1 MNKNQNITTN
11 RVGGGSIKDKTK
23 NNALCARAK
32 RDAPDSQPFRR
43 LRDTTK
49 NQGGHSLYN
58 DKDTL
63 TLIKAALKED
73 IGPGDITTE
82 ATLKKDKTI
91 KATITSNQNGILCGI
106 DIAKK
111 VFETLDKNITFKKQ
125 ANDSEKIKAN
135 QTIAKLKGSAK
146 TILAGERTAL
156 NFLGHLTGIATQ
168 TSKYVEQCQNA
179 ELLDTR
185 KTTPCLRTLEK
196 YAVRCGGGKNHRIGL
211 YDMILIKDNH
221 IKAAGSIENA
231 LALANKQN
239 IISIREGSGS
249 RTMRLSKTTSDPK
262 RHSDNTCVRL
272 SEAKRTNDQPF
283 TRLSLSLS
291 EGCCPAFNKAVE
303 LECKTLDEVKEA
315 LKATT
320 PPDIIMLDNM
330 TIPQIKKALNLT
342 NKKTKTEISGGI
354 TLNNIKQIDALRPD
368 YISTSKI
375 TVSAPH
381 HDYSMN
387 IEI

>member
-1 MNKNQNITTN
+1 MNKNIQI
-11 RVGGGSIKDKTK
+11 
-23 NNALCARAK
+23 
-32 RDAPDSQPFRR
+32 
-43 LRDTTK
+43 
-49 NQGGHSLYN
+49 
-58 DKDTL
+58 
-63 TLIKAALKED
+63 LIKTALKED

-82 ATLKKDKTI
+82 STLKKDKTI
-91 KATITSNQNGILCGI
+91 EAHITSNQDGTLCGI

-125 ANDSEKIKAN
+125 ANDTEKIKAN
-135 QTIAKLKGSAK
+135 QTIARLKGSAK
-146 TILAGERTAL
+146 KILAGERTAL

-168 TSKYVEQCQNA
+168 TSKYVEQCKNA

-196 YAVRCGGGKNHRIGL
+196 YAVKCGGGKNHRMGL

-231 LALANKQN
+231 LMLASKQN
-239 IISIREGSGS
+239 ITSSGEGGGS
-249 RTMRLSKTTSDPK
+249 RTDTTK
-262 RHSDNTCVRL
+262 HKWGNIL
-272 SEAKRTNDQPF
+272 YH
-283 TRLSLSLS
+283 
-291 EGCCPAFNKAVE
+291 NKEIE
-303 LECKTLDEVKEA
+303 LECKTLDEIKEA
-315 LKATT
+315 LKAKT

-330 TIPQIKKALNLT
+330 TIPQIKKAIAII

-354 TLNNIKQIDALRPD
+354 TLNNIKQIDALKPD

>member
-1 MNKNQNITTN
+1 MNT
-11 RVGGGSIKDKTK
+11 D
-23 NNALCARAK
+23 
-32 RDAPDSQPFRR
+32 
-43 LRDTTK
+43 
-49 NQGGHSLYN
+49 
-58 DKDTL
+58 
-63 TLIKAALKED
+63 TLIKASLEED

-91 KATITSNQNGILCGI
+91 EAHITSNQNGTLCGI

-111 VFETLDKNITFKKQ
+111 VFETLDKNITFQKQ

-168 TSKYVEQCQNA
+168 TSNFKKQCQNA

-196 YAVRCGGGKNHRIGL
+196 YAVKCGGGKNHRIGL

-239 IISIREGSGS
+239 TTQNMKSENSMSVRS
-249 RTMRLSKTTSDPK
+249 SKATSDPK
-262 RHSDNTCVRL
+262 RNTEQCMCALER
-272 SEAKRTNDQPF
+272 SETHLIA
-283 TRLSLSLS
+283 SLLQ
-291 EGCCPAFNKAVE
+291 GGRPAFNKTAIE

-315 LKATT
+315 LKSTT

-330 TIPQIKKALNLT
+330 TITDIKKALT
-342 NKKTKTEISGGI
+342 IINKKTKTEISGGI
-354 TLNNIKQIDALRPD
+354 TQDNIKQIDALRPD

>member
-1 MNKNQNITTN
+1 MNKNIQI
-11 RVGGGSIKDKTK
+11 
-23 NNALCARAK
+23 
-32 RDAPDSQPFRR
+32 
-43 LRDTTK
+43 
-49 NQGGHSLYN
+49 
-58 DKDTL
+58 
-63 TLIKAALKED
+63 LIKTALEED

-82 ATLKKDKTI
+82 STLKKDKTI
-91 KATITSNQNGILCGI
+91 EAHITSNQDGTLCGI

-125 ANDSEKIKAN
+125 ANDTEKIKAN

-146 TILAGERTAL
+146 KILAGERTAL

-168 TSKYVEQCQNA
+168 TSKYVEQCKNA

-196 YAVRCGGGKNHRIGL
+196 YAVKCGGGKNHRMGL

-231 LALANKQN
+231 LMLVSKQN
-239 IISIREGSGS
+239 ITSSGEGGGS
-249 RTMRLSKTTSDPK
+249 RTDTTK
-262 RHSDNTCVRL
+262 HKWGNIL
-272 SEAKRTNDQPF
+272 YH
-283 TRLSLSLS
+283 
-291 EGCCPAFNKAVE
+291 NKEIE
-303 LECKTLDEVKEA
+303 LECKTLDEIKEA
-315 LKATT
+315 LKAKT

-330 TIPQIKKALNLT
+330 TIPQIKKAIAII

-354 TLNNIKQIDALRPD
+354 TLNNIKQIDALKPD

>member
-1 MNKNQNITTN
+1 MNKNIQI
-11 RVGGGSIKDKTK
+11 
-23 NNALCARAK
+23 
-32 RDAPDSQPFRR
+32 
-43 LRDTTK
+43 
-49 NQGGHSLYN
+49 
-58 DKDTL
+58 
-63 TLIKAALKED
+63 LIKTALEED

-82 ATLKKDKTI
+82 STLKKDKTI
-91 KATITSNQNGILCGI
+91 EAHITSNQDGTLCGI

-111 VFETLDKNITFKKQ
+111 VFETLDKNITFQKQ
-125 ANDSEKIKAN
+125 ANDTEKIKAN

-146 TILAGERTAL
+146 KILAGERTAL

-168 TSKYVEQCQNA
+168 TSKYVEQCKNA

-196 YAVRCGGGKNHRIGL
+196 YAVKCGGGKNHRMGL

-231 LALANKQN
+231 LMLASKQN
-239 IISIREGSGS
+239 ITSSGEGGGS
-249 RTMRLSKTTSDPK
+249 RTDTTK
-262 RHSDNTCVRL
+262 HKWGNIL
-272 SEAKRTNDQPF
+272 Y
-283 TRLSLSLS
+283 L
-291 EGCCPAFNKAVE
+291 NKEIE
-303 LECKTLDEVKEA
+303 LECKTLDEIKEA
-315 LKATT
+315 LKAKT

-330 TIPQIKKALNLT
+330 TIPQIKKAIAII

-354 TLNNIKQIDALRPD
+354 TLNNIKQIDALKPD

>member
-1 MNKNQNITTN
+1 MNKNIQI
-11 RVGGGSIKDKTK
+11 
-23 NNALCARAK
+23 
-32 RDAPDSQPFRR
+32 
-43 LRDTTK
+43 
-49 NQGGHSLYN
+49 
-58 DKDTL
+58 
-63 TLIKAALKED
+63 LIKTALEED

-82 ATLKKDKTI
+82 STLKKDKTI
-91 KATITSNQNGILCGI
+91 EAHITSNQDGTLCGI

-125 ANDSEKIKAN
+125 ANDTEKIKAN
-135 QTIAKLKGSAK
+135 QTIARLKGSAK
-146 TILAGERTAL
+146 KILAGERTAL

-168 TSKYVEQCQNA
+168 TSKYAEQCKNA

-196 YAVRCGGGKNHRIGL
+196 YAVRCGGGKNHRMGL

-231 LALANKQN
+231 LMLVSKQN
-239 IISIREGSGS
+239 ITSSGEGGGS
-249 RTMRLSKTTSDPK
+249 RTDTTK
-262 RHSDNTCVRL
+262 HKWGNIL
-272 SEAKRTNDQPF
+272 YH
-283 TRLSLSLS
+283 
-291 EGCCPAFNKAVE
+291 NKEIE
-303 LECKTLDEVKEA
+303 LECKTLDEIKEA
-315 LKATT
+315 LKAKT

-330 TIPQIKKALNLT
+330 TIPQIKKAIAII

-354 TLNNIKQIDALRPD
+354 TLNNIKQIDALKPD

>member
-1 MNKNQNITTN
+1 MNKNIQI
-11 RVGGGSIKDKTK
+11 
-23 NNALCARAK
+23 
-32 RDAPDSQPFRR
+32 
-43 LRDTTK
+43 
-49 NQGGHSLYN
+49 
-58 DKDTL
+58 
-63 TLIKAALKED
+63 LIKTALEED

-82 ATLKKDKTI
+82 STLKKDKTI
-91 KATITSNQNGILCGI
+91 EAHITSNQDGTLCGI

-125 ANDSEKIKAN
+125 ANDTEKIKAN

-146 TILAGERTAL
+146 KILAGERTAL

-168 TSKYVEQCQNA
+168 TSKYAEQCKNA

-196 YAVRCGGGKNHRIGL
+196 YAVRCGGGKNHRMGL

-231 LALANKQN
+231 LMLASKQN
-239 IISIREGSGS
+239 ITSSGEGGGS
-249 RTMRLSKTTSDPK
+249 RTDTTK
-262 RHSDNTCVRL
+262 HKWGNIL
-272 SEAKRTNDQPF
+272 Y
-283 TRLSLSLS
+283 L
-291 EGCCPAFNKAVE
+291 NKEIE
-303 LECKTLDEVKEA
+303 LECKTLDEIKEA
-315 LKATT
+315 LKAKT

-330 TIPQIKKALNLT
+330 TIPQIKKAIAII

-354 TLNNIKQIDALRPD
+354 TLNNIKQIDALKPD

>member
-1 MNKNQNITTN
+1 MNKNIQI
-11 RVGGGSIKDKTK
+11 
-23 NNALCARAK
+23 
-32 RDAPDSQPFRR
+32 
-43 LRDTTK
+43 
-49 NQGGHSLYN
+49 
-58 DKDTL
+58 
-63 TLIKAALKED
+63 LIKTALKED

-82 ATLKKDKTI
+82 STLKKDKTI
-91 KATITSNQNGILCGI
+91 EAHITSNQDGTLCGI

-125 ANDSEKIKAN
+125 ANDTEKIKAN

-146 TILAGERTAL
+146 KILAGERTAL

-168 TSKYVEQCQNA
+168 TSKYVEQCKNA

-196 YAVRCGGGKNHRIGL
+196 YAVKCGGGKNHRMGL

-231 LALANKQN
+231 LMLASKQN
-239 IISIREGSGS
+239 ITSSGEGGGS
-249 RTMRLSKTTSDPK
+249 RTDTTK
-262 RHSDNTCVRL
+262 HKWGNIL
-272 SEAKRTNDQPF
+272 YH
-283 TRLSLSLS
+283 
-291 EGCCPAFNKAVE
+291 NKEIE
-303 LECKTLDEVKEA
+303 LECKTLDEIKEA
-315 LKATT
+315 LKAKT

-330 TIPQIKKALNLT
+330 TIPQIKKAIAII

-354 TLNNIKQIDALRPD
+354 TLNNIKQIDALKPD

>member
-1 MNKNQNITTN
+1 MNT
-11 RVGGGSIKDKTK
+11 
-23 NNALCARAK
+23 
-32 RDAPDSQPFRR
+32 
-43 LRDTTK
+43 DTP
-49 NQGGHSLYN
+49 
-58 DKDTL
+58 
-63 TLIKAALKED
+63 IKAALEED

-91 KATITSNQNGILCGI
+91 EAHITSNQDGTLCGI

-125 ANDSEKIKAN
+125 ANDTEKIKAN

-146 TILAGERTAL
+146 KILAGERTAL

-168 TSKYVEQCQNA
+168 TSKYVEQCKNA

-196 YAVRCGGGKNHRIGL
+196 YAVKCGGGKNHRMGL

-231 LALANKQN
+231 LMLVSKQN
-239 IISIREGSGS
+239 ITSSGEGGGS
-249 RTMRLSKTTSDPK
+249 RTDTTK
-262 RHSDNTCVRL
+262 HKWGNIL
-272 SEAKRTNDQPF
+272 YH
-283 TRLSLSLS
+283 
-291 EGCCPAFNKAVE
+291 NKEIE
-303 LECKTLDEVKEA
+303 LECKTLDEIKEA
-315 LKATT
+315 LKAKT

-330 TIPQIKKALNLT
+330 TIPQIKKAIAII

-354 TLNNIKQIDALRPD
+354 TLNNIKQIDALKPD

>member
-1 MNKNQNITTN
+1 MNKNIQI
-11 RVGGGSIKDKTK
+11 
-23 NNALCARAK
+23 
-32 RDAPDSQPFRR
+32 
-43 LRDTTK
+43 
-49 NQGGHSLYN
+49 
-58 DKDTL
+58 
-63 TLIKAALKED
+63 LIKTALEED

-82 ATLKKDKTI
+82 STLKKDKTI
-91 KATITSNQNGILCGI
+91 EAHITSNQDGTLCGI

-111 VFETLDKNITFKKQ
+111 VFETLDKNIAFKKQ
-125 ANDSEKIKAN
+125 ANDTEKIKAN
-135 QTIAKLKGSAK
+135 QTIARLKGSAK
-146 TILAGERTAL
+146 KILAGERTAL

-168 TSKYVEQCQNA
+168 TSKYVKQCKNA

-196 YAVRCGGGKNHRIGL
+196 YAVKCGGGKNHRMGL

-231 LALANKQN
+231 LMLASKQN
-239 IISIREGSGS
+239 ITSSGEGGGS
-249 RTMRLSKTTSDPK
+249 RTDTTK
-262 RHSDNTCVRL
+262 HKWGNIL
-272 SEAKRTNDQPF
+272 YH
-283 TRLSLSLS
+283 
-291 EGCCPAFNKAVE
+291 NKEIE
-303 LECKTLDEVKEA
+303 LECKTLDEIKEA
-315 LKATT
+315 LKAKT

-330 TIPQIKKALNLT
+330 TIPQIKKAIAII

-354 TLNNIKQIDALRPD
+354 TLNNIKQIDALKPD

>member
-1 MNKNQNITTN
+1 MNKNIQI
-11 RVGGGSIKDKTK
+11 
-23 NNALCARAK
+23 
-32 RDAPDSQPFRR
+32 
-43 LRDTTK
+43 
-49 NQGGHSLYN
+49 
-58 DKDTL
+58 
-63 TLIKAALKED
+63 LIKTALKED

-82 ATLKKDKTI
+82 STLKKDKTI
-91 KATITSNQNGILCGI
+91 EAHITSNQDGTLCGI

-111 VFETLDKNITFKKQ
+111 VFETLDKNITFQKQ
-125 ANDSEKIKAN
+125 ANDTEKIKAN

-146 TILAGERTAL
+146 KILAGERTAL

-168 TSKYVEQCQNA
+168 TSKYVEQCKNA

-196 YAVRCGGGKNHRIGL
+196 YAVKCGGGKNHRMGL

-231 LALANKQN
+231 LMLASKQN
-239 IISIREGSGS
+239 ITSSGEGGGS
-249 RTMRLSKTTSDPK
+249 RTDTTK
-262 RHSDNTCVRL
+262 HKWGNIL
-272 SEAKRTNDQPF
+272 Y
-283 TRLSLSLS
+283 L
-291 EGCCPAFNKAVE
+291 NKEIE
-303 LECKTLDEVKEA
+303 LECKTLDEIKEA
-315 LKATT
+315 LKAKT

-330 TIPQIKKALNLT
+330 TIPQIKKAIAII

-354 TLNNIKQIDALRPD
+354 TLNNIKQIDALKPD

>member
-1 MNKNQNITTN
+1 MNT
-11 RVGGGSIKDKTK
+11 D
-23 NNALCARAK
+23 
-32 RDAPDSQPFRR
+32 
-43 LRDTTK
+43 
-49 NQGGHSLYN
+49 
-58 DKDTL
+58 
-63 TLIKAALKED
+63 TLIKSALEED

-91 KATITSNQNGILCGI
+91 EAHITSNQDGILCGI
-106 DIAKK
+106 NIAKK

-168 TSKYVEQCQNA
+168 TSKFKKQCQNA

-185 KTTPCLRTLEK
+185 KTIPCLRTLEK
-196 YAVRCGGGKNHRIGL
+196 YAVRCGGGKNHRMGL

-239 IISIREGSGS
+239 ITQNREGRDS
-249 RTMRLSKTTSDPK
+249 RTDMTK
-262 RHSDNTCVRL
+262 NQWG
-272 SEAKRTNDQPF
+272 N
-283 TRLSLSLS
+283 SLYH
-291 EGCCPAFNKAVE
+291 NKEIE

-315 LKATT
+315 LKTATL
-320 PPDIIMLDNM
+320 PDIIMLDNM
-330 TIPQIKKALNLT
+330 TLTDTKKALNII

-354 TLNNIKQIDALRPD
+354 NIDNIKQIDNLGPD

-375 TVSAPH
+375 TVSAQH

>member
-1 MNKNQNITTN
+1 MNKNIQI
-11 RVGGGSIKDKTK
+11 
-23 NNALCARAK
+23 
-32 RDAPDSQPFRR
+32 
-43 LRDTTK
+43 
-49 NQGGHSLYN
+49 
-58 DKDTL
+58 
-63 TLIKAALKED
+63 LIKTALKED

-82 ATLKKDKTI
+82 STLKKDKTI
-91 KATITSNQNGILCGI
+91 EAHITSNQDGTLCGI

-111 VFETLDKNITFKKQ
+111 VFETLDKNIAFKKQ
-125 ANDSEKIKAN
+125 ANDTEKIKAN

-146 TILAGERTAL
+146 KILAGERTAL

-168 TSKYVEQCQNA
+168 TSKYVEQCKNA

-196 YAVRCGGGKNHRIGL
+196 YAVKCGGGKNHRMGL

-231 LALANKQN
+231 LMLASKQN
-239 IISIREGSGS
+239 ITSSGEGGGS
-249 RTMRLSKTTSDPK
+249 RTDTTK
-262 RHSDNTCVRL
+262 HKWGNIL
-272 SEAKRTNDQPF
+272 YH
-283 TRLSLSLS
+283 
-291 EGCCPAFNKAVE
+291 NKEIE
-303 LECKTLDEVKEA
+303 LECKTLDEIKEA
-315 LKATT
+315 LKAKT

-330 TIPQIKKALNLT
+330 TIPQIKKAIAII

-354 TLNNIKQIDALRPD
+354 TLNNIKQIDALKPD